1 MFKKMKLRS
10 IITLAVAI
18 IAFAG
23 ITFLYITAN
32 NNMSAAMKESELEN
46 MKTSLEGQAA
56 VGVE

>member
-18 IAFAG
+18 ITFAG

-46 MKTSLEGQAA
+46 KKTNRRVCYSK
-56 VGVE
+56 